1 MTPTELKTYF
11 VDYQLATQTF
21 NKNTAEGL
29 LKKYFTNDSLIN
41 FCHPFGTFRGLDNL
55 LSKCLMPLID
65 SIPDLERRDMIV
77 MAGKTPEGKFWIG
90 TMGNYMGTFVKPFL
104 DIPPTGNLV
113 HMRYHEFFQIEE
125 NKITEI
131 QSIWDLP
138 ELMMQA
144 NAWPMAPQLGAFL
157 CTPSPMTGDGLSITG
172 NGAKNLDH
180 VISMLHDLSIHP
192 KNPDP
197 KVMQLE
203 KYWHPNVNWYGPAG
217 IGTARGIAGF
227 RHWHQIPFLR
237 AMPDRKGGSSNE
249 KLAIEGM
256 EDLQTHWVH
265 DGNYV
270 CETGWPNMRL
280 TITNDGWMGIAPS
293 NQPIEM
299 RSLDFWRIEKGLIRE
314 NWVLIDLLDIYRQI
328 GIDVFD
334 RIKEFNKA
342 KNIGEINLSNGL
354 NTIK

>member
-1 MTPTELKTYF
+1 MTSE
-11 VDYQLATQTF
+11 
-21 NKNTAEGL
+21 E
-29 LKKYFTNDSLIN
+29 LKKYFIDYQISTQTFDIDIIKKSLNKYFSNDTLIH
-41 FCHPFGTFRGLDNL
+41 FCHPFGTFKGLDHL
-55 LSKCLMPLID
+55 LTKCLIPLFD

-77 MAGKTPEGKFWIG
+77 MAGTTPEGRNWIG
-90 TMGNYMGTFVKPFL
+90 TMGNYMGTFLKPYL
-104 DIPPTGNLV
+104 NIQPTGNLI
-113 HMRYHEFFQIEE
+113 HMRYHEFFQVED
-125 NKITEI
+125 NKIV
-131 QSIWDLP
+131 QVQAIWDLP

-157 CTPSPMTGDGLSITG
+157 CTPSPMTSDGLAIKGDGK
-172 NGAKNLDH
+172 KNFDH
-180 VISMLHDLSIHP
+180 VINMLHDLSIHP
-192 KNPDP
+192 TDPNPR
-197 KVMQLE
+197 VMQLE
-203 KYWHPNVNWYGPAG
+203 KYWHPNLNWYGPAG
-217 IGTARGIAGF
+217 IGTGRGIAGF

-256 EDLQTHWVH
+256 EDLKTHWLH
-265 DGNYV
+265 EGNYV

-293 NQPIEM
+293 NQPLEM
-299 RSLDFWRIEKGLIRE
+299 RSLDFWRLEDGLIRE

-342 KNIGEINLSNGL
+342 RQTGNIKISNGL
-354 NTIK
+354 DVLK